1 MNQGYYDLDK
11 PIEKVVRS
19 EMIKFSINNL
29 VCEPFDR
36 ATMSVMLLD
45 ESNSVVDGMYLI
57 LEGEEYKLWVSDEYL
72 ISWVKLQINNKYN
85 TIL

>member
-1 MNQGYYDLDK
+1 MNPEYYPLDK

-19 EMIKFSINNL
+19 EMIKFTINNL
-29 VCEPFDR
+29 VVSPFNS

-45 ESNSVVDGMYLI
+45 LENTVVDGMYLV
-57 LEGEEYKLWVSDEYL
+57 LEGEEYMLWNSDEYL
-72 ISWVKLQINNKYN
+72 INWVKLQIHNKYN